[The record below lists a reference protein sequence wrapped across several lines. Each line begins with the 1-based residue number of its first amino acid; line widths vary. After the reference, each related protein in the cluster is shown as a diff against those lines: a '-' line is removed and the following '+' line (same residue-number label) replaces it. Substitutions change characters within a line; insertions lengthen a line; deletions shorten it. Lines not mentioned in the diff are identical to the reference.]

1 MSPAQLLKR
10 ALVTILLELAR
21 VYALDLGL
29 TRNSPDTNV
38 KKAFRR
44 VILRAHPDKAG
55 GSEAA
60 SKKLNAAWSQWLE
73 AGRSKHKPGPSKT
86 ASATGA
92 LVPKAKKPEYRFQ
105 GKAALLTYQGIVD
118 VSQWHAFLD
127 FVDKNKGKWR
137 LRYWTATFETN
148 LDGTLHAH
156 LTPTSRLR
164 TSLLGVTGNYFHD

>member
-29 TRNSPDTNV
+29 SRDSPDPNV

-60 SKKLNAAWSQWLE
+60 SKKLTAAWSQWLE
-73 AGRSKHKPGPSKT
+73 AGRSKGKPGRTKNT
-86 ASATGA
+86 SATGA
-92 LVPKAKKPEYRFQ
+92 LVPNV
-105 GKAALLTYQGIVD
+105 LCLSD
-118 VSQWHAFLD
+118 V
-127 FVDKNKGKWR
+127 G
-137 LRYWTATFETN
+137 
-148 LDGTLHAH
+148 
-156 LTPTSRLR
+156 PTGVCCACVQSILYI
-164 TSLLGVTGNYFHD
+164 LGN